1 MTDITANVI
10 VSMPSQLFTMA
21 RSFKA
26 VANGKIYI
34 GKIDT
39 DPVNPENQIQVY
51 VENEDGSHIPVSQP
65 IIINAAGYP
74 VYNGQIAKFVTE
86 QGHSMAVYDAYG
98 AQQFYFPNVLKY
110 DPDQLRQDLSS
121 SLDGYGDS
129 LVAVKQNSLGSLE
142 RTQHEKNAD
151 VIDLRDFVDIFD
163 GSDMSDG
170 VQSAL
175 DAAEGRTLKVPGGG
189 SKVGISRTMYIRAGT
204 KIECEGKYDKWDSS
218 PNTGFRF
225 ITIGEGNPQRWTD
238 ITGSDLAD
246 DTPMFVACGNGVEIG
261 QGITL
266 ITETN
271 NWSIGIFFPC
281 VKQCAF
287 HGQAFGFTDGCVY
300 LDATWSDRNITMKT
314 LHPEINPST
323 GMNEFY
329 MNFAWCIAEE
339 SGFGLKIQGTT
350 RPGDASAS
358 ADDWIWGWGGTS
370 DIRIYNSRIGGTG
383 DNGGA
388 FSHDCQLFGEGVYG
402 QGVTLRDCGLRIS
415 GTARYSVKLDR
426 SNRIIFD
433 GVYGETVGS
442 VTQEFAIT
450 SRTRNSIDGIT
461 RVNDKI
467 GAVVTIDGVATTAA
481 GSNVPWSE
489 TRCISTTTANGK
501 IWTPNIE
508 GARGGS
514 QPVRFTTFSSDKS
527 FRFCSDDG
535 NERTEN
541 VILTNTTIRGVR
553 ADELTI
559 GTTAFPC
566 ANVQSKG
573 GTIGSVAFIPEAAIR
588 PISANSIACGT
599 SGFPWSGGATQT
611 AFSVTSD
618 ENAKGKPLEITD
630 EILDAW
636 SEVEFYQYQ
645 FLDRI
650 EAKGAD
656 NARWHVGII
665 AQRAKAA
672 FEKHGVDPTSF
683 AFFCFDEEK
692 TYPAIYETLPAEY
705 DNEGNLIK
713 DERSILVSEEV
724 TIPARYSI
732 RYEEALILEAALNRR
747 ELKRQKD
754 IIDEIM
760 RMISTCEFKS

>member
-1 MTDITANVI
+1 MTDITANVV

-74 VYNGQIAKFVTE
+74 VYNGQIAKFVTV

-98 AQQFYFPNVLKY
+98 TQQFYFPNVLKY
-110 DPDQLRQDLSS
+110 DPDQLRQELSS

-129 LVAVKQNSLGSLE
+129 LVAVKQNSLGSLK

-151 VIDLRDFVDIFD
+151 VIDLRDFVNIFD

-204 KIECEGKYDKWDSS
+204 KIECEGKYDNWDYS

-225 ITIGEGNPQRWTD
+225 ITIGNGNPQRWTD
-238 ITGSDLAD
+238 ITGNDLAD
-246 DTPMFVACGNGVEIG
+246 DTPMFVACGNGVVIG
-261 QGITL
+261 QGVTF
-266 ITETN
+266 ITEIN
-271 NWSIGIFFPC
+271 NWSIGVFFPC

-287 HGQAFGFTDGCVY
+287 YGQAFGFTDGCVY
-300 LDATWSDRNITMKT
+300 LDATWSDRNLIMKNI
-314 LHPEINPST
+314 HPEVKPST
-323 GMNEFY
+323 GMNEFH
-329 MNFAWCIAEE
+329 MDFAWCIASG
-339 SGFGLKIQGTT
+339 SGFGIKIQGTT
-350 RPGDASAS
+350 RPGTIVENASE
-358 ADDWIWGWGGTS
+358 WLWGWGGTS
-370 DIRIYNSRIGGTG
+370 DIRINNSRLSGTG
-383 DNGGA
+383 VDGGS
-388 FSHDCQLFGEGVYG
+388 FSHDCQLFGEYKYG
-402 QGVTLRDCGLRIS
+402 QGVTVRDCALRTS
-415 GTARYSVKLDR
+415 GNAKYSVKLDR

-433 GVYGETVGS
+433 GVYSETVGS
-442 VTQEFAIT
+442 IKQEFAIT
-450 SRTRNSIDGIT
+450 SRTKKNADGIF
-461 RVNDKI
+461 RINDKI
-467 GAVVTIDGVATTAA
+467 TSVITVDGVETSASS
-481 GSNVPWSE
+481 SNAPWNE
-489 TRCISTTTANGK
+489 TRCVCTITANGK
-501 IWTPNIE
+501 IWMPTFE
-508 GARGGS
+508 GGIARS
-514 QPVRFTTFSSDKS
+514 RPIRITSFSSGGDII
-527 FRFCSDDG
+527 FCSDDG
-535 NERTEN
+535 ESRSEN
-541 VILTNTTIRGVR
+541 AILTGATFRGVR
-553 ADELTI
+553 PGELSVGSST
-559 GTTAFPC
+559 FPC
-566 ANVQSKG
+566 LKVTSKS
-573 GTIGSVAFIPEAAIR
+573 GTIGSVDLREDYIHPTIP
-588 PISANSIACGT
+588 NSIACGT
-599 SGFPWSGGATQT
+599 PMFPWSGGATQT

-747 ELKRQKD
+747 ELKRQKY

-760 RMISTCEFKS
+760 RVISTCEFKS